1 MSEITLGI
9 IGSGQLGSLLCQAAK
24 KLKVKTIVISDDD
37 KGPAQNYADEFN
49 LKYLSGGDIL
59 KELASEQGFSSSGND
74 WWDTEDGMKFLNQRK
89 ENSEFDKKVDE
100 KLIQL
105 FEKGNVVITSY
116 TLPWLIDSGIKLWL
130 DGTVENSAKRMQN
143 RDNLDESSALAVV
156 NKRFNENKLIYKNL
170 YNFEFGDDLSVFDK
184 IIQTD
189 GINAE
194 QVLEIAK
201 TTVRELL

>member
-1 MSEITLGI
+1 MSGPPA
-9 IGSGQLGSLLCQAAK
+9 IGKTTVAK
-24 KLKVKTIVISDDD
+24 GLAK
-37 KGPAQNYADEFN
+37 EFN
-49 LKYLSGGDIL
+49 LNYLSGGGSL
-59 KELASEQGFSSSGND
+59 KELASEQGFSSSGDD

>member
-1 MSEITLGI
+1 MSKSIVVSGPPA
-9 IGSGQLGSLLCQAAK
+9 IGKTTVAK
-24 KLKVKTIVISDDD
+24 GLAK
-37 KGPAQNYADEFN
+37 EFN
-49 LKYLSGGDIL
+49 LNYLSGGDIL
-59 KELASEQGFSSSGND
+59 KELASAQGFCSSGDD

-89 ENSEFDKKVDE
+89 KNSEFDKKVDE

-105 FEKGNVVITSY
+105 FEKGDVVITSY

-130 DGTVENSAKRMQN
+130 NGTLENSAKRMQN
-143 RDNLDESSALAVV
+143 RDNMEESSALEVV
-156 NKRFNENKLIYKNL
+156 NKRFNENKTIYRNL
-170 YNFEFGDDLSVFDK
+170 YNFEFGDDLSVFNK

-201 TTVRELL
+201 STVRELL

>member
-1 MSEITLGI
+1 LSKSIVVSGPPA
-9 IGSGQLGSLLCQAAK
+9 IGKTTVAK
-24 KLKVKTIVISDDD
+24 GLAK
-37 KGPAQNYADEFN
+37 EFN
-49 LKYLSGGDIL
+49 LNYLSGGDIL
-59 KELASEQGFSSSGND
+59 KELASEQGFSSNGDD

-89 ENSEFDKKVDE
+89 ENPEFDKKVDK
-100 KLIQL
+100 KLMEL
-105 FEKGNVVITSY
+105 FEKGDVVITSY

-130 DGTVENSAKRMQN
+130 NGTTENSAKRMQN
-143 RDNLDESSALAVV
+143 RDNMDESSALEVV

-184 IIQTD
+184 IIETD

-201 TTVRELL
+201 STVRELL